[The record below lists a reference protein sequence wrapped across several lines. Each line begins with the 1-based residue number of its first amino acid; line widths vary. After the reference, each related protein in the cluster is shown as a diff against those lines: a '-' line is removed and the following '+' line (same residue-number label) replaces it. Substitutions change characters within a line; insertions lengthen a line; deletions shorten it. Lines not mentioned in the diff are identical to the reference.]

1 MTILR
6 KNGKM
11 FRILKKEAF
20 GSLGTTK
27 NITEENI

>member
-11 FRILKKEAF
+11 YRILKKEAF
-20 GSLGTTK
+20 ESLGMMK